1 MLFRD
6 VVGHKDIKDR
16 LRREADDGRV
26 AHALLFYGPEG
37 CGKLPLAL
45 AFARYLLCRH
55 PNEGEPCGA
64 CNNCRMTARWT
75 HPDLH
80 FVFPVVKYKDAA
92 HSISDVYLTEWRKQ
106 LENNV
111 YFGLNEWL
119 GDMQAENQQALIY
132 SAESDAIQKKLS
144 LKSSQGGK
152 KVLVF
157 WLPEK
162 MNQECANKLLKL
174 LEEPP
179 AETHFLLVSEHVEAV
194 LPTILSRAQCI
205 SIKRLTE
212 DEIARALESGNA
224 CDQDTAKRIAHAAN
238 GNFIAAQ
245 QMLHHNA
252 DQALFFDLFVI
263 LMRLSYQRKIK
274 ELKKWSEQIASLG
287 RERQKNFLAYS
298 QKLIRENFIYNFRQP
313 DLNYETLD
321 EENFSKNF
329 ARFINERNVIPIM
342 DELSLAQR
350 DIEQNGNPKFVFFD
364 FALKMIVLLIQ

>member
-1 MLFRD
+1 MLFCE
-6 VVGHKDIKDR
+6 VVGHEDVKDR
-16 LRREADDGRV
+16 LRRDADGGRV

-37 CGKLPLAL
+37 CGKLPVAL
-45 AFARYLLCRH
+45 AFARYLLCSY
-55 PNEGEPCGA
+55 PNGGEPCGM
-64 CNNCRMTARWT
+64 CNNCRMTAHWA

-92 HSISDVYLTEWRKQ
+92 HSVSDVYLTEWRKQ
-106 LENNV
+106 LESNV

-119 GDMQAENQQALIY
+119 CDMQAENQQALIY
-132 SAESDAIQKKLS
+132 SAESDAIQKKMS

-152 KVLVF
+152 KVMLI

-179 AETHFLLVSEHVEAV
+179 ADTHFLLVSEHVEAV

-205 SIKRLTE
+205 PIKRLTE
-212 DEIARALESGNA
+212 EEIVEALELRNN
-224 CDQDTAKRIAHAAN
+224 CDRDTAQRIAHAAN

-252 DQALFFDLFVI
+252 DQTLFFDLFVI

-287 RERQKNFLAYS
+287 RERQKNFLVYA
-298 QKLIRENFIYNFRQP
+298 QKLVRENFMYNFRHP
-313 DLNYETLD
+313 DLNYETLE

-329 ARFINERNVIPIM
+329 ARFINERNVISIM